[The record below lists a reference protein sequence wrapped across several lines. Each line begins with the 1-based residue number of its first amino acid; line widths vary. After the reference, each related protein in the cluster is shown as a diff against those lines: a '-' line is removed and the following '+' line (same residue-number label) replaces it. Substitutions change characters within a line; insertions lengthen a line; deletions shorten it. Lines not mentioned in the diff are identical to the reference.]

1 LFQVSDVAFA
11 RFLEF
16 IKSAGMPKTIIT
28 ATLTT
33 RAQSSAAIP
42 YTLDKIAAE
51 ARRSMQRG
59 AIIVPIYAR

>member
-1 LFQVSDVAFA
+1 
-11 RFLEF
+11 
-16 IKSAGMPKTIIT
+16 MPKTIIT